1 MEKVLSSNGVN
12 LCKVEIIEL
21 CADVRDGTTYTMIPL
36 YIFSVVCCCMLHTQ
50 AMTVSQCGKYLVAG
64 GFDCKVR
71 VFLAHSLERNYVYE
85 AFTSSIRSLHFSHD
99 QRWVRKSL
107 GRL

>member
-1 MEKVLSSNGVN
+1 
-12 LCKVEIIEL
+12 
-21 CADVRDGTTYTMIPL
+21 MIKQK
-36 YIFSVVCCCMLHTQ
+36 ISVCGSFQLLFVAACCTQ
-50 AMTVSQCGKYLVAG
+50 AMTVSLCGRYLVAG

-99 QRWVRKSL
+99 QR
-107 GRL
+107 

>member
-1 MEKVLSSNGVN
+1 
-12 LCKVEIIEL
+12 
-21 CADVRDGTTYTMIPL
+21 
-36 YIFSVVCCCMLHTQ
+36 
-50 AMTVSQCGKYLVAG
+50 MTVSECGRYLVAG

-99 QRWVRKSL
+99 QRLVCVSAYSMAEYCVLLFSTGTYLQGCRQVVW
-107 GRL
+107 

>member
-1 MEKVLSSNGVN
+1 
-12 LCKVEIIEL
+12 
-21 CADVRDGTTYTMIPL
+21 
-36 YIFSVVCCCMLHTQ
+36 MLHTQ

>member
-1 MEKVLSSNGVN
+1 
-12 LCKVEIIEL
+12 
-21 CADVRDGTTYTMIPL
+21 
-36 YIFSVVCCCMLHTQ
+36 
-50 AMTVSQCGKYLVAG
+50 MTVSQCGKYLVAG

-99 QRWVRKSL
+99 QRWVRKSF
-107 GRL
+107 GRLALHLTPPPSLSYLYLLPLSPISILTGTSLLDCHRAVLQF